1 MVLDRIRK
9 LHNTMA
15 CSGGVISNLR
25 NPSGGRMGEREVE
38 VEEAA
43 HQGEKRRHVANGLCS
58 PPPWGLRL
66 YSRREVAL
74 PLPQGT

>member
-25 NPSGGRMGEREVE
+25 SPSGGRTGEREVE
-38 VEEAA
+38 VEEAGA
-43 HQGEKRRHVANGLCS
+43 PGREEEARGQWLVFSSSLG
-58 PPPWGLRL
+58 PPFI
-66 YSRREVAL
+66 
-74 PLPQGT
+74 